1 MRRGGTGCVHTLSP
15 SCPRRHLGF
24 APDMVTCPLLRGQQ
38 ESADCVSQTCRAGEG
53 QGGSPWKPTE
63 ASQVHIDWWLDHLPG
78 PCAPSPL
85 CCFCL
90 YTEAFVL
97 VSSFL
102 LIKKRKPGLCACKT
116 CTRMHFGSLEHLY
129 PQTWLLVL

>member
-1 MRRGGTGCVHTLSP
+1 MRGEEQSGVIEVLEEEVTQALEGAEDGHGVTLTIEGIGVRRGGTSCVHTLSP

-38 ESADCVSQTCRAGEG
+38 ESADSVSQTCRAGEG

-63 ASQVHIDWWLDHLPG
+63 ASQVHIDWWLDRLPG

-85 CCFCL
+85 GCFC
-90 YTEAFVL
+90 
-97 VSSFL
+97 
-102 LIKKRKPGLCACKT
+102 
-116 CTRMHFGSLEHLY
+116 CTQRALF
-129 PQTWLLVL
+129 